1 MFARERDQD
10 KEETKANFLTSCHS
24 TFYFLWLERGG
35 DGKRPVNTV
44 GKGNVLA
51 RYTVVAVSVL
61 FLFLF
66 RLDQVGYKRF
76 FFANKKN
83 AKEGKRLGEYGEE
96 TKTERKREREGES

>member
-1 MFARERDQD
+1 LIRKKTELSKADGCSRERDQD

-61 FLFLF
+61 FPFLVSAGPS
-66 RLDQVGYKRF
+66 RI
-76 FFANKKN
+76 
-83 AKEGKRLGEYGEE
+83 
-96 TKTERKREREGES
+96 